1 MKKLNTI
8 LHDEKVQ
15 GSLIVGTMLVLIVA
29 VMFFTWGK

>member
-15 GSLIVGTMLVLIVA
+15 GSLVVGVMLVLIVTI
-29 VMFFTWGK
+29 MFFTWGK

>member
-15 GSLIVGTMLVLIVA
+15 GSLVVGTMVVLIVTI
-29 VMFFTWGK
+29 MFFTWGK